1 MQETY
6 NKVPNIVSS
15 KDLDYLSDMFNWNY
29 GAYKSSLN
37 ASNSVTDESLSNL
50 LKSNKFELAK
60 KASININTKD
70 INILDNS
77 IVDVI
82 NKSKKNNNK
91 ILIK

>member
-6 NKVPNIVSS
+6 NAVPNIISS

-50 LKSNKFELAK
+50 LS
-60 KASININTKD
+60 KASNIFHSNMSKVL
-70 INILDNS
+70 NI
-77 IVDVI
+77 IQGG
-82 NKSKKNNNK
+82 NNE
-91 ILIK
+91 